1 MTEAA
6 SMPMS
11 TAAFTPFLA
20 SRMMMNRPAN
30 MVTTVSTMVLY
41 SLPMWPW
48 MTLGVM
54 APKKSRRT

>member
-1 MTEAA
+1 
-6 SMPMS
+6 MPMS